1 MRTQRPKIYEH
12 FWFLMQVSHSSPYHL
27 LLQQYVRPQWDNH
40 RAKNARN
47 IWKTV
52 LTASVYFYCT
62 VPWLTLVKM
71 HTHSHKFIFGL
82 YKKNQIY
89 VLALFG
95 TRVWVWLALT
105 WKSESNECLISSFNI
120 FFISWLVLSVFSTT
134 QLEFCIPLSH
144 PFLLCICHILHSEW
158 VFSLHWC
165 VPPTHIYSAFYPAKS
180 IFLCLP
186 FIRCPVF
193 RLLPPLH
200 LCGHALSIF
209 SQLFNILP
217 VNLML
222 KLLHVGRWSFLLW
235 HGWSPPNICKNTAFA
250 SEDAQL
256 WGLWGGF
263 AQGSLGKPQGPVT
276 S

>member
-1 MRTQRPKIYEH
+1 MRTQRPKIYER
-12 FWFLMQVSHSSPYHL
+12 FWFLMQVSRSSPYHL
-27 LLQQYVRPQWDNH
+27 LLQQYVWPQWDNH

-105 WKSESNECLISSFNI
+105 WKSESNECLISSLNI
-120 FFISWLVLSVFSTT
+120 FFVPWLVLSVFSTS

-158 VFSLHWC
+158 VFSL
-165 VPPTHIYSAFYPAKS
+165 ID
-180 IFLCLP
+180 
-186 FIRCPVF
+186 VF
-193 RLLPPLH
+193 PLH
-200 LCGHALSIF
+200 IFTLPSTQQSQYFCVCPLSDVLSFACYLHFISVAMLCPAPLSSSTF
-209 SQLFNILP
+209 CL
-217 VNLML
+217 
-222 KLLHVGRWSFLLW
+222 
-235 HGWSPPNICKNTAFA
+235 
-250 SEDAQL
+250 
-256 WGLWGGF
+256 
-263 AQGSLGKPQGPVT
+263 
-276 S
+276 